1 VFKHILSWNF
11 VFSTMTIQGCTNLSL
26 IIGNLGNWLK
36 GALQVDA
43 TINGMLWSYW
53 HGGNWAWFGIVRWN
67 VICKILMCVEQN
79 LKAGRSG
86 RWISSSNKEILQ
98 WKWVRWLRRKC
109 RFYIHLPILI
119 HLVWVEIVSMFNFQK
134 A

>member
-67 VICKILMCVEQN
+67 VICKILMCVN
-79 LKAGRSG
+79 R
-86 RWISSSNKEILQ
+86 ISKLVGVGDGSHQVTKRTSNENG
-98 WKWVRWLRRKC
+98 WDG
-109 RFYIHLPILI
+109 
-119 HLVWVEIVSMFNFQK
+119 
-134 A
+134 